1 MMITHFYLESRKKT
15 CKKRIMTRAEN
26 LNPRARRPQQG
37 ELFPSGWRKKRPL
50 ENVCRG
56 NYNRFDGVCCERL
69 TVQ

>member
-26 LNPRARRPQQG
+26 LKPRVRRPQQG

-69 TVQ
+69 TVK